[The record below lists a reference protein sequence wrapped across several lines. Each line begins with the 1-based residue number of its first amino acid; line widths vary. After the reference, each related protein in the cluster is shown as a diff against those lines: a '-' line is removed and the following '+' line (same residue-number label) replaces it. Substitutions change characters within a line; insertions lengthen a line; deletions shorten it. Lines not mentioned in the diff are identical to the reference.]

1 MTHVTTGNLPL
12 PAEQTRQ
19 ILTNRFLVI
28 QSGFSAVISGV
39 FLVWALFAPEQP
51 LFLLSGSFAFA
62 AISTIILRYQFS
74 SLNLNVRLLI
84 AGTVLLLSLIL
95 LSGSFTDIL
104 IPVAIFCFLYAFLL
118 ASGFM
123 TGIYSD
129 TELIIG
135 LLSAVGAIL
144 AGLYSPLSQIT
155 SVGVQ
160 LAVIAF
166 NVFLLITIMI
176 FFITRVINFSIRVRL
191 ITVFL
196 LVGLVPLISQAFIQT
211 TFLENAL
218 MGQAR
223 TALNT
228 AATQAALGID
238 NFIQNNLSLVA
249 KQASLPIFS
258 EYLYLPSN
266 TRAGSEQEARMI
278 STINTLEIPSGTYAP
293 SFSLANLFGI
303 KFYDSN
309 PQEIGK
315 QVNKEEY
322 FQQPLLTNRPY
333 FSPVIFDPK
342 TGAASIYFSAP
353 VKDINQKNAGV
364 LIVRYNAL
372 LLQNIL
378 QEYSGIAGKRSYPVL
393 IDENS
398 IRLADALTP
407 GLLYKSI
414 MPMEEEKINELKS
427 RNLLPQ
433 FPIDQL
439 SSFLPEF
446 ANAVSNPQLRE
457 FFTAEVHPGDFDHV
471 EMGSTVSLESKPWQV
486 VYLEETAE
494 LNSLRTQQ
502 NQLSILFAALFAAL
516 VGLIGV
522 IVSRLLSNPI
532 VSLTGTANRIADG
545 DLSAKA
551 IVRSRD
557 ELGTLADTFNSMTSQ
572 LKTLIS
578 ELEERVRART
588 QELANRNEALVLRGR
603 QLTTVADVAR
613 EITSAQNLESLLDTL
628 VRLVSERFNFYHAGI
643 FLLDDE
649 NEYAV
654 LRASNSEG
662 GQRMLERGHRLKVG
676 EVGIVG
682 YVTGTGKP
690 RIATDVGI
698 DAVYFQNPDLPLTRS
713 EMTLPLIIGDRIIG
727 ALDVQSTEANIF
739 SQEDVELFTILADQ
753 VAIAIENNL
762 LLQETVRALEASQ
775 SLHRQYLLQEWGRE
789 VEERDLAGFE
799 YTPAGVKTIDREDSF
814 TFQKVLEAGEPV
826 LIPVIDQP
834 SGKSVVSLAVPIT
847 LRGETIGV
855 INIEETRKEKK
866 DWQKEEIQAVQS
878 VASQVALALENA
890 RLFEQTLRRA
900 ERDRKVLEITGKIR
914 STTNPQEMVQIAIEE
929 LQNVLKASRAQIL
942 IQETN
947 PPEGTAPAADITESN
962 QNL

>member
-12 PAEQTRQ
+12 PVEQTRR
-19 ILTNRFLVI
+19 ILTNRFLII
-28 QSGFSAVISGV
+28 QSVFSAIISGI
-39 FLVWALFAPEQP
+39 FLVWAIITPEQP
-51 LFLLSGSFAFA
+51 IFLLSGAFAFI
-62 AISTIILRYQFS
+62 AISGIILRYQFPNS
-74 SLNLNVRLLI
+74 NENLRLLI
-84 AGTVLLLSLIL
+84 ASTLLMLSLIL

-104 IPVAIFCFLYAFLL
+104 IPVAIFCFLYSFLL

-123 TGIYSD
+123 TGVYSD
-129 TELIIG
+129 TELILG

-144 AGLYSPLSQIT
+144 AGLYSPLQQID
-155 SVGVQ
+155 SLGIL
-160 LAVIAF
+160 LAVVAF
-166 NVFLLITIMI
+166 DVLSLVTITI
-176 FFITRVINFSIRVRL
+176 FFIARIINFSIRVRL

-196 LVGLVPLISQAFIQT
+196 LVGLLPLISLSFIQT

-223 TALNT
+223 TALTT
-228 AATQAALGID
+228 AATQAALGVD

-266 TRAGSEQEARMI
+266 VRAGSDQESRMI

-293 SFSLANLFGI
+293 SYSLVNLFGI

-315 QVNKEEY
+315 QIDKEDY
-322 FQQPLLTNRPY
+322 FQQPLRTNRPF

-353 VKDINQKNAGV
+353 IKDENQNNAGV

-372 LLQNIL
+372 LLQNLL
-378 QEYSGIAGKRSYPVL
+378 QGYSGIAGKRSYPVL
-393 IDENS
+393 IDENTVR
-398 IRLADALTP
+398 IADALTP
-407 GLLYKSI
+407 GLLYKSL
-414 MPMEEEKINELKS
+414 MPMDEEKITDLKS

-433 FPIDQL
+433 LPIDQL
-439 SSFLPEF
+439 SSYLPDF
-446 ANAVSNPQLRE
+446 ANAVLDQQIRD
-457 FFTAEVHPGDFDHV
+457 FFSAEVHPGDQNHV
-471 EMGSTVSLESKPWQV
+471 EMGSTARLTSKPWQV

-494 LNSLRTQQ
+494 LNSLRAQQ

-532 VSLTGTANRIADG
+532 VQLTGTANRIADG

-613 EITSAQNLESLLDTL
+613 EITRAQNLESLLDTL

-649 NEYAV
+649 QEYAV

-662 GQRMLERGHRLKVG
+662 GQRMLNRGHRLKVG

-727 ALDVQSTEANIF
+727 ALDVQSTEANVF

-789 VEERDLAGFE
+789 FDERDLAGFE
-799 YTPAGVKTIDREDSF
+799 YTPEGVKTIDREDSL

-834 SGKSVVSLAVPIT
+834 SGKSGVSLAVPIS

-855 INIEETRKEKK
+855 INIEETRKDRK

-878 VASQVALALENA
+878 VANQVALALENA

-929 LQNVLKASRAQIL
+929 LQHVLKASRAQIL

-947 PPEGTAPAADITESN
+947 PEEETPTSTIQSDAE
-962 QNL
+962 QK

>member
-1 MTHVTTGNLPL
+1 MV
-12 PAEQTRQ
+12 
-19 ILTNRFLVI
+19 
-28 QSGFSAVISGV
+28 
-39 FLVWALFAPEQP
+39 
-51 LFLLSGSFAFA
+51 
-62 AISTIILRYQFS
+62 
-74 SLNLNVRLLI
+74 
-84 AGTVLLLSLIL
+84 
-95 LSGSFTDIL
+95 
-104 IPVAIFCFLYAFLL
+104 
-118 ASGFM
+118 
-123 TGIYSD
+123 
-129 TELIIG
+129 
-135 LLSAVGAIL
+135 
-144 AGLYSPLSQIT
+144 
-155 SVGVQ
+155 
-160 LAVIAF
+160 
-166 NVFLLITIMI
+166 
-176 FFITRVINFSIRVRL
+176 
-191 ITVFL
+191 
-196 LVGLVPLISQAFIQT
+196 
-211 TFLENAL
+211 
-218 MGQAR
+218 
-223 TALNT
+223 
-228 AATQAALGID
+228 
-238 NFIQNNLSLVA
+238 
-249 KQASLPIFS
+249 
-258 EYLYLPSN
+258 
-266 TRAGSEQEARMI
+266 

-293 SFSLANLFGI
+293 SYSLANLFGI

-315 QVNKEEY
+315 QISKEEY
-322 FQQPLLTNRPY
+322 FQQPLLTNRPF

-353 VKDINQKNAGV
+353 IKDVDQKNAGV

-372 LLQNIL
+372 LLQNLL
-378 QEYSGIAGKRSYPVL
+378 QDYSGIAGNRSYPVL

-398 IRLADALTP
+398 MRIADTLTP
-407 GLLYKSI
+407 GLLYKSL
-414 MPMEEEKINELKS
+414 MPMDEEKITDLQS

-433 FPIDQL
+433 LPIDQL
-439 SSFLPEF
+439 SSYLPDF
-446 ANAVSNPQLRE
+446 ANAVLDQQIRD
-457 FFTAEVHPGDFDHV
+457 FFSAEVHPGDENHV
-471 EMGSTVSLESKPWQV
+471 EMGSSARLSSKPWQV

-494 LNSLRTQQ
+494 LDSLRAQQ

-532 VSLTGTANRIADG
+532 LQLTGTASRIADG

-613 EITSAQNLESLLDTL
+613 EITRAQNLESLLDTL

-649 NEYAV
+649 QEYAV

-662 GQRMLERGHRLKVG
+662 GQRMLNRGHRLKVG

-753 VAIAIENNL
+753 VAIAIENNV
-762 LLQETVRALEASQ
+762 LLQETVRALEASE

-789 VEERDLAGFE
+789 VDERDLAGFE
-799 YTPAGVKTIDREDSF
+799 YTPEGVKTIDREDSLA
-814 TFQKVLEAGEPV
+814 FQKVFEAGEPV

-834 SGKSVVSLAVPIT
+834 SGKSGVSLAVPIS

-878 VASQVALALENA
+878 VANQVALALENA

-929 LQNVLKASRAQIL
+929 LQNVLKATRAQIL

-947 PPEGTAPAADITESN
+947 PAQENPPDTNISDVK
-962 QNL
+962 Q

>member
-12 PAEQTRQ
+12 PVEQTRR

-28 QSGFSAVISGV
+28 QSVFSAIISGI
-39 FLVWALFAPEQP
+39 FLVWAIISPEQP
-51 LFLLSGSFAFA
+51 IFLLSGAFAFI
-62 AISTIILRYQFS
+62 AISGIILRYQFPNS
-74 SLNLNVRLLI
+74 NENLRLLI
-84 AGTVLLLSLIL
+84 ASTLLMLSLIL

-104 IPVAIFCFLYAFLL
+104 IPVAIFCFLYSFLI

-123 TGIYSD
+123 TGVYSD
-129 TELIIG
+129 TELILG

-144 AGLYSPLSQIT
+144 AGLYSPLQQID
-155 SVGVQ
+155 SLGI
-160 LAVIAF
+160 LFAVIAF
-166 NVFLLITIMI
+166 DVIQLVTIAV
-176 FFITRVINFSIRVRL
+176 FFIARIINFSIRVRL

-196 LVGLVPLISQAFIQT
+196 LVGLLPLISLSFIQT

-228 AATQAALGID
+228 AATQAALGVD
-238 NFIQNNLSLVA
+238 NFIQEKLTLVA
-249 KQASLPIFS
+249 KQASLPIFAD
-258 EYLYLPSN
+258 YLYLPSN
-266 TRAGSEQEARMI
+266 VRAGSDQESRMI

-293 SFSLANLFGI
+293 SYSLVNLFGI

-315 QVNKEEY
+315 QIDKEDY
-322 FQQPLLTNRPY
+322 FQQPLRTNRPF

-353 VKDINQKNAGV
+353 IKDENQNNAGV

-372 LLQNIL
+372 LLQNLL
-378 QEYSGIAGKRSYPVL
+378 QGYSGIAGKRSYPVL
-393 IDENS
+393 IDENTVR
-398 IRLADALTP
+398 IADALTP
-407 GLLYKSI
+407 GLLYKSL
-414 MPMEEEKINELKS
+414 MPMDEEKITDLKS

-433 FPIDQL
+433 LPIDQL
-439 SSFLPEF
+439 SSYLPDF
-446 ANAVSNPQLRE
+446 ANAVLDQQIRD
-457 FFTAEVHPGDFDHV
+457 FFSAEVHPGDQNHV
-471 EMGSTVSLESKPWQV
+471 EMGSTARLTSKPWQV

-494 LNSLRTQQ
+494 LNNLRAQQ

-532 VSLTGTANRIADG
+532 VQLTGTANRIADG

-613 EITSAQNLESLLDTL
+613 EITRAQNLESLLDTL

-649 NEYAV
+649 QEYAV

-662 GQRMLERGHRLKVG
+662 GQRMLNRGHRLKVG

-727 ALDVQSTEANIF
+727 ALDVQSTEANVF

-789 VEERDLAGFE
+789 FDERDLAGFE
-799 YTPAGVKTIDREDSF
+799 YTPEGVKTIDREDSL

-834 SGKSVVSLAVPIT
+834 SGKSGVSLAVPIS

-855 INIEETRKEKK
+855 INIEETRKDRK

-878 VASQVALALENA
+878 VANQVALALENA

-929 LQNVLKASRAQIL
+929 LQHVLKASRAQIL

-947 PPEGTAPAADITESN
+947 PEEETPPSTIQSDAE
-962 QNL
+962 QK

>member
-12 PAEQTRQ
+12 PVEQTRR
-19 ILTNRFLVI
+19 ILTNRFLII
-28 QSGFSAVISGV
+28 QSVFSAIISGI
-39 FLVWALFAPEQP
+39 FLVWAIITPEQP
-51 LFLLSGSFAFA
+51 IFLLSGAFAFI
-62 AISTIILRYQFS
+62 AISGIILRYQFPNS
-74 SLNLNVRLLI
+74 NENLRLLI
-84 AGTVLLLSLIL
+84 ASTLLMLSLIL

-104 IPVAIFCFLYAFLL
+104 IPVAIFCFLYSFLL

-123 TGIYSD
+123 TGVYSD
-129 TELIIG
+129 TELILG

-144 AGLYSPLSQIT
+144 AGLYSPLQQID
-155 SVGVQ
+155 SLGIL
-160 LAVIAF
+160 LAVVAF
-166 NVFLLITIMI
+166 DVLSLVTITI
-176 FFITRVINFSIRVRL
+176 FFIARIINFSIRVRL

-196 LVGLVPLISQAFIQT
+196 LVGLLPLISLSFIQT

-223 TALNT
+223 TALTT
-228 AATQAALGID
+228 AATQAALGVD

-266 TRAGSEQEARMI
+266 VRAGSDQESRMI

-293 SFSLANLFGI
+293 SYSLVNLFGI

-315 QVNKEEY
+315 QIDKEDY
-322 FQQPLLTNRPY
+322 FQQPLRTNRPF

-353 VKDINQKNAGV
+353 IKDENQNNAGV

-372 LLQNIL
+372 LLQNLL
-378 QEYSGIAGKRSYPVL
+378 QGYSGIAGKRSYPVL
-393 IDENS
+393 IDENTVR
-398 IRLADALTP
+398 IADALTP
-407 GLLYKSI
+407 GFLYKSL
-414 MPMEEEKINELKS
+414 MPMDEEKITDLKS

-433 FPIDQL
+433 LPIDQL
-439 SSFLPEF
+439 SSYLPDF
-446 ANAVSNPQLRE
+446 ANAVLDQQVRD
-457 FFTAEVHPGDFDHV
+457 FFSAEVHPGDQNHV
-471 EMGSTVSLESKPWQV
+471 EMGSTARLTSKPWQV

-494 LNSLRTQQ
+494 LNSLRAQQ

-532 VSLTGTANRIADG
+532 VQLTGTANRIADG

-613 EITSAQNLESLLDTL
+613 EITRAQNLESLLDTL

-649 NEYAV
+649 QEYAV

-662 GQRMLERGHRLKVG
+662 GQRMLNRGHRLKVG

-727 ALDVQSTEANIF
+727 ALDVQSTEANVF

-789 VEERDLAGFE
+789 FDERDLAGFE
-799 YTPAGVKTIDREDSF
+799 YTPEGVKTIDREDSL

-834 SGKSVVSLAVPIT
+834 SGKSGVSLAVPIS

-855 INIEETRKEKK
+855 INIEETRKDRK

-878 VASQVALALENA
+878 VANQVALALENA

-929 LQNVLKASRAQIL
+929 LQHVLKASRAQIL

-947 PPEGTAPAADITESN
+947 PEEETPTSTIQSDAE
-962 QNL
+962 QK

>member
-12 PAEQTRQ
+12 PVEQTRR

-28 QSGFSAVISGV
+28 QSAFAAIISGI
-39 FLVWALFAPEQP
+39 FLVWALFSPLQP
-51 LFLLSGSFAFA
+51 IFLLSGAFAFI
-62 AISTIILRYQFS
+62 AISGIILRYQFPNS
-74 SLNLNVRLLI
+74 DENLRLLI
-84 AGTVLLLSLIL
+84 ASTLLMLALIL

-104 IPVAIFCFLYAFLL
+104 IPVAIFCFLYSFLL

-123 TGIYSD
+123 TGVYSD
-129 TELIIG
+129 TELILG

-144 AGLYSPLSQIT
+144 AGLYSPLQQIE
-155 SVGVQ
+155 SLGVL

-166 NVFLLITIMI
+166 DVIQLVSISV
-176 FFITRVINFSIRVRL
+176 FFIARIINFSIRVRL

-196 LVGLVPLISQAFIQT
+196 LVGLLPLISLSFIQT
-211 TFLENAL
+211 TFLENTL
-218 MGQAR
+218 MSQAR
-223 TALNT
+223 TALTT
-228 AATQAALGID
+228 AATQAALGVD

-266 TRAGSEQEARMI
+266 VRAGSDQEARMI

-293 SFSLANLFGI
+293 SYSLVNLFGI

-315 QVNKEEY
+315 QIDKEDY
-322 FQQPLLTNRPY
+322 FQQPLRTNRPF

-353 VKDINQKNAGV
+353 IKDEDQKNAGV

-372 LLQNIL
+372 LLQNLL
-378 QEYSGIAGKRSYPVL
+378 QGYSGIAGKRSYPVL
-393 IDENS
+393 IDENTVR
-398 IRLADALTP
+398 IADALTP
-407 GLLYKSI
+407 GLLYKSL
-414 MPMEEEKINELKS
+414 MPMDEEKITDLKS

-433 FPIDQL
+433 LPIDQL
-439 SSFLPEF
+439 SSYLPDF
-446 ANAVSNPQLRE
+446 ANAVLDQQIRD
-457 FFTAEVHPGDFDHV
+457 FFSAEVHPGDENHV
-471 EMGSTVSLESKPWQV
+471 EMGSSARLTSKPWQV

-494 LNSLRTQQ
+494 LDSLRAQQ

-532 VSLTGTANRIADG
+532 LQLTGTASRIADG

-613 EITSAQNLESLLDTL
+613 EITRAQNLESLLDTL

-649 NEYAV
+649 QEYAV

-662 GQRMLERGHRLKVG
+662 GQRMLNRGHRLKVG

-753 VAIAIENNL
+753 VAIAIENNV
-762 LLQETVRALEASQ
+762 LLQETVRALEASE

-789 VEERDLAGFE
+789 VDERDLAGFE
-799 YTPAGVKTIDREDSF
+799 YTPEGVKTIDREDSLA
-814 TFQKVLEAGEPV
+814 FQKVFEAGEPV

-834 SGKSVVSLAVPIT
+834 SGKSGVSLAVPIS
-847 LRGETIGV
+847 LRGETIGL

-878 VASQVALALENA
+878 VANQVALALENA

-929 LQNVLKASRAQIL
+929 LQNVLKATRAQIL

-947 PPEGTAPAADITESN
+947 PAQENPPDTNISDVK
-962 QNL
+962 Q

>member
-1 MTHVTTGNLPL
+1 
-12 PAEQTRQ
+12 
-19 ILTNRFLVI
+19 
-28 QSGFSAVISGV
+28 
-39 FLVWALFAPEQP
+39 
-51 LFLLSGSFAFA
+51 
-62 AISTIILRYQFS
+62 
-74 SLNLNVRLLI
+74 
-84 AGTVLLLSLIL
+84 
-95 LSGSFTDIL
+95 
-104 IPVAIFCFLYAFLL
+104 
-118 ASGFM
+118 
-123 TGIYSD
+123 
-129 TELIIG
+129 
-135 LLSAVGAIL
+135 
-144 AGLYSPLSQIT
+144 
-155 SVGVQ
+155 
-160 LAVIAF
+160 
-166 NVFLLITIMI
+166 
-176 FFITRVINFSIRVRL
+176 
-191 ITVFL
+191 
-196 LVGLVPLISQAFIQT
+196 
-211 TFLENAL
+211 
-218 MGQAR
+218 
-223 TALNT
+223 
-228 AATQAALGID
+228 
-238 NFIQNNLSLVA
+238 
-249 KQASLPIFS
+249 
-258 EYLYLPSN
+258 
-266 TRAGSEQEARMI
+266 MI

-293 SFSLANLFGI
+293 SYSLVNLFGI

-315 QVNKEEY
+315 QIDKEDY
-322 FQQPLLTNRPY
+322 FQQPLRTNRPF

-353 VKDINQKNAGV
+353 IKDEDQKNAGV

-372 LLQNIL
+372 LLQNLL
-378 QEYSGIAGKRSYPVL
+378 QGYSGIAGKRSYPVL
-393 IDENS
+393 IDENTVR
-398 IRLADALTP
+398 IADALTP
-407 GLLYKSI
+407 GLLYKSL
-414 MPMEEEKINELKS
+414 MPMDEEKITDLKS

-433 FPIDQL
+433 LPIDQL
-439 SSFLPEF
+439 SSYLPDF
-446 ANAVSNPQLRE
+446 ANAVLDQQIRD
-457 FFTAEVHPGDFDHV
+457 FFSAEVHPGDENHV
-471 EMGSTVSLESKPWQV
+471 EMGSSARLTSKPWQV

-494 LNSLRTQQ
+494 LDSLRAQQ

-532 VSLTGTANRIADG
+532 LQLTGTASRIADG

-613 EITSAQNLESLLDTL
+613 EITRAQNLESLLDTL

-649 NEYAV
+649 QEYAV

-662 GQRMLERGHRLKVG
+662 GQRMLNRGHRLKVG

-753 VAIAIENNL
+753 VAIAIENNV
-762 LLQETVRALEASQ
+762 LLQETVRALEASE

-789 VEERDLAGFE
+789 VDERDLAGFE
-799 YTPAGVKTIDREDSF
+799 YTPEGVKTIDREDSLA
-814 TFQKVLEAGEPV
+814 FQKVFEAGEPV

-834 SGKSVVSLAVPIT
+834 SGKSGVSLAVPIS
-847 LRGETIGV
+847 LRGETIGL

-878 VASQVALALENA
+878 VANQVALALENA

-929 LQNVLKASRAQIL
+929 LQNVLKATRAQIL

-947 PPEGTAPAADITESN
+947 PAQENPPDTNISDVK
-962 QNL
+962 Q

>member
-12 PAEQTRQ
+12 PVEQTRR

-28 QSGFSAVISGV
+28 QSVFSAIISGI
-39 FLVWALFAPEQP
+39 FLVWAIITPEQP
-51 LFLLSGSFAFA
+51 IFLLSGAFAFI
-62 AISTIILRYQFS
+62 AISGIILRYQFPNS
-74 SLNLNVRLLI
+74 NENLRLLI
-84 AGTVLLLSLIL
+84 ASTLLMLSLIL

-104 IPVAIFCFLYAFLL
+104 IPVAIFCFLYSFLL

-123 TGIYSD
+123 TGVYSD
-129 TELIIG
+129 TELILG

-144 AGLYSPLSQIT
+144 AGLYSPLQQID
-155 SVGVQ
+155 SLGIL
-160 LAVIAF
+160 LAVVAFDILPLVTIA
-166 NVFLLITIMI
+166 I
-176 FFITRVINFSIRVRL
+176 FFIARIINFSIRVRL

-196 LVGLVPLISQAFIQT
+196 LVGLLPLISLSFIQT

-218 MGQAR
+218 MSQAR
-223 TALNT
+223 TALTT
-228 AATQAALGID
+228 AATQAALGVD

-266 TRAGSEQEARMI
+266 VRAGSDQESRMI

-293 SFSLANLFGI
+293 SYSLVNLFGI

-315 QVNKEEY
+315 QIDKEEY
-322 FQQPLLTNRPY
+322 FQQPLRTNRPF

-353 VKDINQKNAGV
+353 IKDENQNNAGV

-372 LLQNIL
+372 LLQNLL
-378 QEYSGIAGKRSYPVL
+378 QGYSGIAGKRSYPVL
-393 IDENS
+393 IDENTLR
-398 IRLADALTP
+398 IADALTP
-407 GLLYKSI
+407 GLLYKSL
-414 MPMEEEKINELKS
+414 MPMDEEKITDLKS

-433 FPIDQL
+433 LPIDQL
-439 SSFLPEF
+439 SSYLPDF
-446 ANAVSNPQLRE
+446 ANAVLDQQVRD
-457 FFTAEVHPGDFDHV
+457 FFSAEVHPGDQNHV
-471 EMGSTVSLESKPWQV
+471 EMGSTARLTSKPWQV

-494 LNSLRTQQ
+494 LNSLRAQQ

-532 VSLTGTANRIADG
+532 VQLTGTANRIADG

-613 EITSAQNLESLLDTL
+613 EITRAQNLESLLDTL

-649 NEYAV
+649 QEYAV

-662 GQRMLERGHRLKVG
+662 GQRMLNRGHRLKVG

-727 ALDVQSTEANIF
+727 ALDVQSTEANVF

-789 VEERDLAGFE
+789 FDERDLAGFE
-799 YTPAGVKTIDREDSF
+799 YTPEGVKTIDREDSL

-834 SGKSVVSLAVPIT
+834 SGKSGVSLAVPIS

-855 INIEETRKEKK
+855 INIEETRKDRK

-878 VASQVALALENA
+878 VANQVALALENA

-947 PPEGTAPAADITESN
+947 PKEEAPPSTSQSDAE
-962 QNL
+962 Q

>member
-12 PAEQTRQ
+12 PFEQTRK

-28 QSGFSAVISGV
+28 QSAFSAIISGI
-39 FLVWALFAPEQP
+39 FLIWALFTPEQP
-51 LFLLSGSFAFA
+51 LFLLSGALAFV
-62 AISTIILRYQFS
+62 AISGIILRYQFPNS
-74 SLNLNVRLLI
+74 NENLRLLI
-84 AGTVLLLSLIL
+84 ASTLLMLSLIL

-104 IPVAIFCFLYAFLL
+104 IPVAIFCFLYSFLL

-123 TGIYSD
+123 TGVYSD
-129 TELIIG
+129 TELILG

-144 AGLYSPLSQIT
+144 AGLYSPLPQIE
-155 SVGVQ
+155 SLGIL
-160 LAVIAF
+160 LAVITF
-166 NVFLLITIMI
+166 DILQLVTISI
-176 FFITRVINFSIRVRL
+176 FFIARIINFSIRVRL

-196 LVGLVPLISQAFIQT
+196 LVGLLPLISLSFIQT
-211 TFLENAL
+211 TFLENTL
-218 MGQAR
+218 MNQAR

-228 AATQAALGID
+228 AATQAALGVD
-238 NFIQNNLSLVA
+238 NFIQDKLALLA
-249 KQASLPIFS
+249 KQASLPIFAD
-258 EYLYLPSN
+258 YLYLPSN
-266 TRAGSEQEARMI
+266 LRVGSDQEARMI

-293 SFSLANLFGI
+293 SYSLANLFGV

-315 QVNKEEY
+315 QIVNEEY
-322 FQQPLLTNRPY
+322 FQQPLKTNRPF

-353 VKDINQKNAGV
+353 IKDENQKNAGV

-372 LLQNIL
+372 LLQNLL
-378 QEYSGIAGKRSYPVL
+378 QGYSGIAGKRSYPVL
-393 IDENS
+393 IDENT
-398 IRLADALTP
+398 IRIADALTP
-407 GLLYKSI
+407 GLLYKSL
-414 MPMEEEKINELKS
+414 MPMDEEKITDLKS

-433 FPIDQL
+433 LPIAQL
-439 SSFLPEF
+439 SSYLPDF
-446 ANAVSNPQLRE
+446 ANAVLDPQIRD
-457 FFTAEVHPGDFDHV
+457 FFSAEVHPGDQDHI
-471 EMGSTVSLESKPWQV
+471 EMGSTASLTSKPWQV

-494 LNSLRTQQ
+494 LNSLRAQQ

-532 VSLTGTANRIADG
+532 LQLTGTASRIADG

-557 ELGTLADTFNSMTSQ
+557 ELGALADTFNSMTSQ

-578 ELEERVRART
+578 ELEDRVRART

-613 EITSAQNLESLLDTL
+613 EITRAQNLESLLDTL
-628 VRLVSERFNFYHAGI
+628 VSLVSERFNFYHAGI
-643 FLLDDE
+643 FLLDDDQ
-649 NEYAV
+649 EYAV
-654 LRASNSEG
+654 LRAANSEG
-662 GQRMLERGHRLKVG
+662 GQRMLNRGHRLKVG

-753 VAIAIENNL
+753 VAIAIENNI

-789 VEERDLAGFE
+789 VDERDLAGFE
-799 YTPAGVKTIDREDSF
+799 YTPAGVKTIDREDSLA
-814 TFQKVLEAGEPV
+814 FQKVLEAGEPV
-826 LIPVIDQP
+826 FIPVIDQP
-834 SGKSVVSLAVPIT
+834 SGKSVLSLAVPIS

-855 INIEETRKEKK
+855 INIEETRKDKK

-878 VASQVALALENA
+878 VANQVALALENA

-947 PPEGTAPAADITESN
+947 PAEETSPATNPTGTN
-962 QNL
+962 Q

>member
-12 PAEQTRQ
+12 PVEQTRR

-28 QSGFSAVISGV
+28 QSAFAAIISGI
-39 FLVWALFAPEQP
+39 FLVWALFSPLQP
-51 LFLLSGSFAFA
+51 IFLLSGAFAFI
-62 AISTIILRYQFS
+62 AISGIILRYQFPNS
-74 SLNLNVRLLI
+74 DENLRLLI
-84 AGTVLLLSLIL
+84 ASTLLMLALIL
-95 LSGSFTDIL
+95 LSGSFTEIL
-104 IPVAIFCFLYAFLL
+104 IPVAIFCFLYSFLL

-123 TGIYSD
+123 TGVYSD
-129 TELIIG
+129 TELILG

-144 AGLYSPLSQIT
+144 AGLYSPLQQIE
-155 SVGVQ
+155 SLGVL

-166 NVFLLITIMI
+166 DVIQLVSISV
-176 FFITRVINFSIRVRL
+176 FFIARIINFSIRVRL

-196 LVGLVPLISQAFIQT
+196 LVGLLPLISLSFIQT
-211 TFLENAL
+211 TFLENTL
-218 MGQAR
+218 MSQTR
-223 TALNT
+223 TALNS
-228 AATQAALGID
+228 AATQAALGVD
-238 NFIQNNLSLVA
+238 KFIQEKLTLIA
-249 KQASLPIFS
+249 KQASLPIFA

-266 TRAGSEQEARMI
+266 VRAGSDQETRMV

-293 SFSLANLFGI
+293 SYSLANLFGI

-315 QVNKEEY
+315 QISKEEY
-322 FQQPLLTNRPY
+322 FQQPLLTNRPF

-353 VKDINQKNAGV
+353 IKDVDQKNAGV

-372 LLQNIL
+372 LLQNLL
-378 QEYSGIAGKRSYPVL
+378 QDYSGIAGNRSYPVL

-398 IRLADALTP
+398 MRIADTLTP
-407 GLLYKSI
+407 GLLYKSL
-414 MPMEEEKINELKS
+414 MPMDEEKITDLQS

-433 FPIDQL
+433 LPIDQL
-439 SSFLPEF
+439 SSYLPDF
-446 ANAVSNPQLRE
+446 ANAVLDQQIRD
-457 FFTAEVHPGDFDHV
+457 FFSAEVHPGDENHV
-471 EMGSTVSLESKPWQV
+471 EMGSSARLYSKPWQV

-494 LNSLRTQQ
+494 LDSLRAQQ

-532 VSLTGTANRIADG
+532 LQLTGTASRIADG

-613 EITSAQNLESLLDTL
+613 EITRAQNLESLLDTL

-649 NEYAV
+649 QEYAV

-662 GQRMLERGHRLKVG
+662 GQRMLNRGHRLKVG

-753 VAIAIENNL
+753 VAIAIENNV
-762 LLQETVRALEASQ
+762 LLQETVRALEASE

-789 VEERDLAGFE
+789 VDERDLAGFE
-799 YTPAGVKTIDREDSF
+799 YTPEGVKTIDREDSLA
-814 TFQKVLEAGEPV
+814 FQKVFEAGEPV

-834 SGKSVVSLAVPIT
+834 SGKSGVSLAVPIS

-878 VASQVALALENA
+878 VANQVALALENA

-929 LQNVLKASRAQIL
+929 LQNVLKATRAQIL

-947 PPEGTAPAADITESN
+947 PAQENPPDTNISDVK
-962 QNL
+962 Q

>member
-12 PAEQTRQ
+12 PVEQTRR
-19 ILTNRFLVI
+19 ILTNRFLII
-28 QSGFSAVISGV
+28 QSVFSAIISGI
-39 FLVWALFAPEQP
+39 FLVWAIITPEQP
-51 LFLLSGSFAFA
+51 IFLLSGAFAFI
-62 AISTIILRYQFS
+62 AISGIILRYQFPNS
-74 SLNLNVRLLI
+74 NENLRLLI
-84 AGTVLLLSLIL
+84 ASTLLMLSLIL

-104 IPVAIFCFLYAFLL
+104 IPVAIFCFLYSFLL

-123 TGIYSD
+123 TGVYSD
-129 TELIIG
+129 TELVLG

-144 AGLYSPLSQIT
+144 AGLYSPLQQID
-155 SVGVQ
+155 SLGIL
-160 LAVIAF
+160 LAVVAF
-166 NVFLLITIMI
+166 DVLSLVTITI
-176 FFITRVINFSIRVRL
+176 FFIARIINFSIRVRL

-196 LVGLVPLISQAFIQT
+196 LVGLLPLISLSYIQT

-223 TALNT
+223 TALTT
-228 AATQAALGID
+228 AATQAALGVD

-266 TRAGSEQEARMI
+266 VRAGSDQESRMI

-293 SFSLANLFGI
+293 SYSLVNLFGI

-315 QVNKEEY
+315 QIDKEDY
-322 FQQPLLTNRPY
+322 FQQPLRTNRPF

-353 VKDINQKNAGV
+353 IKDENQNNAGV

-372 LLQNIL
+372 LLQNLL
-378 QEYSGIAGKRSYPVL
+378 QGYSGIAGKRSYPVL
-393 IDENS
+393 IDENTVR
-398 IRLADALTP
+398 IADALTP
-407 GLLYKSI
+407 GLLYKSL
-414 MPMEEEKINELKS
+414 MPMDEEKITDLKS

-433 FPIDQL
+433 LPIDQL
-439 SSFLPEF
+439 SSYLPDF
-446 ANAVSNPQLRE
+446 ANAVLDQQIRD
-457 FFTAEVHPGDFDHV
+457 FFSAEVHPGDQNHV
-471 EMGSTVSLESKPWQV
+471 EMGSTARLTSKPWQV

-494 LNSLRTQQ
+494 LNSLRAQQ

-532 VSLTGTANRIADG
+532 VQLTGTANRIADG

-613 EITSAQNLESLLDTL
+613 EITRAQNLESLLDTL

-649 NEYAV
+649 QEYAV

-662 GQRMLERGHRLKVG
+662 GQRMLNRGHRLKVG

-727 ALDVQSTEANIF
+727 ALDVQSTEANVF

-789 VEERDLAGFE
+789 FDERDLAGFE
-799 YTPAGVKTIDREDSF
+799 YTPEGVKTIDREDSL

-834 SGKSVVSLAVPIT
+834 SGKSGVSLAVPIS

-855 INIEETRKEKK
+855 INIEETRKDRK

-878 VASQVALALENA
+878 VANQVALALENA

-947 PPEGTAPAADITESN
+947 PKEEAPPSTSQSDAE
-962 QNL
+962 Q

>member
-1 MTHVTTGNLPL
+1 MTNVTTGSLPL
-12 PAEQTRQ
+12 PVEQRRIVITQ
-19 ILTNRFLVI
+19 RFLVI
-28 QSGFSAVISGV
+28 QSVFAAILSGI
-39 FLVWALFAPEQP
+39 FLIWALFSPQQP
-51 LFLLSGSFAFA
+51 LFLLSGTLAFI
-62 AISTIILRYQFS
+62 AITGIILRYQFP
-74 SLNLNVRLLI
+74 SLNINIRLLI
-84 AGTVLLLSLIL
+84 ASTLFLLSLIL
-95 LSGSFTDIL
+95 LSAIFENIL
-104 IPVAIFCFLYAFLL
+104 IPVAVLCFLYAFLL
-118 ASGFM
+118 AAGFM
-123 TGIYSD
+123 TGIFSD

-144 AGLYSPLSQIT
+144 AGLYSQLPQMESL
-155 SVGVQ
+155 GVRLGVISLIVIQ
-160 LAVIAF
+160 LVI
-166 NVFLLITIMI
+166 III
-176 FFITRVINFSIRVRL
+176 FFITRLIDFTIRVRL

-196 LVGLVPLISQAFIQT
+196 LVGLVPLIILSLIQT

-218 MGQAR
+218 MNQAK
-223 TALNT
+223 TSLNT
-228 AATQAALGID
+228 AAKQAALGVD
-238 NFIQNNLSLVA
+238 NFILDNLSLVA
-249 KQASLPIFS
+249 KQAALPIFAD
-258 EYLYLPSN
+258 YLYLPSN
-266 TRAGSEQEARMI
+266 IRTGSEEEAELI
-278 STINTLEIPSGTYAP
+278 STVKTLEIPSGTYTP

-303 KFYDSN
+303 KFYDTN

-315 QVNKEEY
+315 QIDKEDY
-322 FQQPLLTNRPY
+322 FQQPILTNRPY

-353 VKDINQKNAGV
+353 IKDINQKNAGV
-364 LIVRYNAL
+364 LMVRYNAL
-372 LLQNIL
+372 ILQNLLQG
-378 QEYSGIAGKRSYPVL
+378 YSEIVGKRSYPIL
-393 IDENS
+393 LDENTVR
-398 IRLADALTP
+398 IADVVTP

-414 MPMEEEKINELKS
+414 MPLPEELVTDLKS
-427 RNLLPQ
+427 QNLLPQ
-433 FPIDQL
+433 LSIDQL
-439 SSFLPEF
+439 SSNLPDF
-446 ANAVSNPQLRE
+446 ANAVTNPQSQG
-457 FFTAEVHPGDFDHV
+457 FFSAEIHPGDSNHV
-471 EMGSTVSLESKPWQV
+471 EMGSSVNLESKPWQI
-486 VYLEETAE
+486 VYVEETTN
-494 LNSLRTQQ
+494 LNALRAQQ

-522 IVSRLLSNPI
+522 VVSRLLSNPI

-551 IVRSRD
+551 IIRSRD
-557 ELGTLADTFNSMTSQ
+557 ELGTLANTFNSMTSQ

-578 ELEERVRART
+578 ELEERVRSRT

-613 EITSAQNLESLLDTL
+613 EITRSQDLESLLDTL
-628 VRLVSERFNFYHAGI
+628 VRLVSERFNFYHVGI

-649 NEYAV
+649 QEYAV

-662 GQRMLERGHRLKVG
+662 GQRMLHRGHRLKVG

-727 ALDVQSTEANIF
+727 AFDVQSTEANIF

-762 LLQETVRALEASQ
+762 LLQETVRSLEASQ

-799 YTPAGVKTIDREDSF
+799 YTPTGVKAIDREESF
-814 TFQKVLEAGEPV
+814 TFQKVLESGEPV
-826 LIPVIDQP
+826 VIPLIDQP
-834 SGKSVVSLAVPIT
+834 SGKPAVSLAVPII

-866 DWQKEEIQAVQS
+866 DWQPEEIRAVQS

-890 RLFEQTLRRA
+890 RLFEQTVRRA

-929 LQNVLKASRAQIL
+929 LQHVLKASKAQIL
-942 IQETN
+942 IQDTN
-947 PPEGTAPAADITESN
+947 PPESTLPTSDVSEPKTN
-962 QNL
+962 

>member
-12 PAEQTRQ
+12 PVEQTRR

-28 QSGFSAVISGV
+28 QSAFAAIISGI
-39 FLVWALFAPEQP
+39 FLVWALFSPLQP
-51 LFLLSGSFAFA
+51 IFLLSGAFAFI
-62 AISTIILRYQFS
+62 AISGIILRYQFPNS
-74 SLNLNVRLLI
+74 DENLRLLI
-84 AGTVLLLSLIL
+84 ASTLLMLALIL
-95 LSGSFTDIL
+95 LSGSFTEIL
-104 IPVAIFCFLYAFLL
+104 IPVAIFCFLYSFLL

-123 TGIYSD
+123 TGVYSD
-129 TELIIG
+129 TELILG

-144 AGLYSPLSQIT
+144 AGLYSPLPQIE
-155 SVGVQ
+155 SLGVL

-166 NVFLLITIMI
+166 DVIQLVSISV
-176 FFITRVINFSIRVRL
+176 FFIARIINFSIRVRL

-196 LVGLVPLISQAFIQT
+196 LVGLLPLISLSFIQT
-211 TFLENAL
+211 TFLENTL
-218 MGQAR
+218 MSQTR
-223 TALNT
+223 TALNS
-228 AATQAALGID
+228 AATQAALGVD
-238 NFIQNNLSLVA
+238 KFIQEKLTLIA
-249 KQASLPIFS
+249 KQASLPIFA

-266 TRAGSEQEARMI
+266 VRAGSDQETRMV

-293 SFSLANLFGI
+293 SYSLANLFGI

-315 QVNKEEY
+315 QISKEEY
-322 FQQPLLTNRPY
+322 FQQPLLTNRPF

-353 VKDINQKNAGV
+353 IKDVDQKNAGV

-372 LLQNIL
+372 LLQNLL
-378 QEYSGIAGKRSYPVL
+378 QDYSGIAGNRSYPVL

-398 IRLADALTP
+398 MRIADTLTP
-407 GLLYKSI
+407 GLLYKSL
-414 MPMEEEKINELKS
+414 MPMDEEKITDLQS

-433 FPIDQL
+433 LPIDQL
-439 SSFLPEF
+439 SSYLPDF
-446 ANAVSNPQLRE
+446 ANAVLDQQIRD
-457 FFTAEVHPGDFDHV
+457 FFSAEVHPGDENHV
-471 EMGSTVSLESKPWQV
+471 EMGSSARLYSKPWQV

-494 LNSLRTQQ
+494 LDSLRAQQ

-532 VSLTGTANRIADG
+532 LQLTGTASRIADG

-613 EITSAQNLESLLDTL
+613 EITRAQNLESLLDTL

-649 NEYAV
+649 QEYAV

-662 GQRMLERGHRLKVG
+662 GQRMLNRGHRLKVG

-753 VAIAIENNL
+753 VAIAIENNV
-762 LLQETVRALEASQ
+762 LLQETVRALEASE

-789 VEERDLAGFE
+789 VDERDLAGFE
-799 YTPAGVKTIDREDSF
+799 YTPEGVKTIDREDSLA
-814 TFQKVLEAGEPV
+814 FQKVFEAGEPV

-834 SGKSVVSLAVPIT
+834 SGKSGVSLAVPIS

-878 VASQVALALENA
+878 VANQVALALENA

-929 LQNVLKASRAQIL
+929 LQNVLKATRAQIL

-947 PPEGTAPAADITESN
+947 PAQENPPDTNISDVK
-962 QNL
+962 Q

>member
-12 PAEQTRQ
+12 PVEQTRR
-19 ILTNRFLVI
+19 ILSNRFLVI
-28 QSGFSAVISGV
+28 QSVFSAIISGI
-39 FLVWALFAPEQP
+39 FLVWAIISPEQP
-51 LFLLSGSFAFA
+51 IFLLSGAFAFI
-62 AISTIILRYQFS
+62 AISGIILRYQFPNS
-74 SLNLNVRLLI
+74 NENLRLLI
-84 AGTVLLLSLIL
+84 ASTLLMLSLIF

-104 IPVAIFCFLYAFLL
+104 IPVAIFCFLYSFLL

-123 TGIYSD
+123 TGVYSD
-129 TELIIG
+129 TELILG

-144 AGLYSPLSQIT
+144 AGLYSPLKQID
-155 SVGVQ
+155 SLGIL

-166 NVFLLITIMI
+166 DVIQLVTIAV
-176 FFITRVINFSIRVRL
+176 FFIARIINFSIRVRL

-196 LVGLVPLISQAFIQT
+196 LVGLLPLISLSFIQT

-218 MGQAR
+218 MSQAR
-223 TALNT
+223 TALTT
-228 AATQAALGID
+228 AATQAALGVD

-266 TRAGSEQEARMI
+266 VRAGSDQEARMI

-293 SFSLANLFGI
+293 SYSLVNLFGI

-315 QVNKEEY
+315 QIDKEDY
-322 FQQPLLTNRPY
+322 FQQPLRTNRPF

-353 VKDINQKNAGV
+353 IKDEDQKNAGV

-372 LLQNIL
+372 LLQNLL
-378 QEYSGIAGKRSYPVL
+378 QGYSGIAGKRSYPVL
-393 IDENS
+393 IDENT
-398 IRLADALTP
+398 IRIADALTP
-407 GLLYKSI
+407 GLLYKSL
-414 MPMEEEKINELKS
+414 MPMDEEKITDLQS

-433 FPIDQL
+433 LPIDQL
-439 SSFLPEF
+439 SSYLPDF
-446 ANAVSNPQLRE
+446 ANAVLDQQLRD
-457 FFTAEVHPGDFDHV
+457 FFSAEVHPGDQDHV
-471 EMGSTVSLESKPWQV
+471 EMGSTARLTSKPWQV
-486 VYLEETAE
+486 VYVEETAE
-494 LNSLRTQQ
+494 LNSLRAQQ

-522 IVSRLLSNPI
+522 VVSRLLSNPI
-532 VSLTGTANRIADG
+532 LQLTGTASRIADG

-613 EITSAQNLESLLDTL
+613 EITRAQNLESLLDTL

-649 NEYAV
+649 QEYAV

-662 GQRMLERGHRLKVG
+662 GQRMLNRGHRLKVG

-727 ALDVQSTEANIF
+727 ALDVQSTEANVF

-789 VEERDLAGFE
+789 FDERDLAGFE
-799 YTPAGVKTIDREDSF
+799 YTPEGVKTIDREDSF

-826 LIPVIDQP
+826 LIPVIEQP
-834 SGKSVVSLAVPIT
+834 SGKSGVSLAVPIS

-855 INIEETRKEKK
+855 INIEETRKDRK

-878 VASQVALALENA
+878 VANQVGLALENA

-947 PPEGTAPAADITESN
+947 PAEDTPPSTN
-962 QNL
+962 QSDAEQK

>member
-12 PAEQTRQ
+12 PVEQTRR

-28 QSGFSAVISGV
+28 QSVFSAIISGI
-39 FLVWALFAPEQP
+39 FLVWAIISPEQP
-51 LFLLSGSFAFA
+51 IFLLSGAFAFI
-62 AISTIILRYQFS
+62 AISGIILRYQFPNS
-74 SLNLNVRLLI
+74 NENLRLLI
-84 AGTVLLLSLIL
+84 ASTLLMLSLIL

-104 IPVAIFCFLYAFLL
+104 IPVAIFCFLYSFLI

-123 TGIYSD
+123 TGVYSD
-129 TELIIG
+129 SELILG

-144 AGLYSPLSQIT
+144 AGLYSPLQQID
-155 SVGVQ
+155 SLGI
-160 LAVIAF
+160 LFAVIAF
-166 NVFLLITIMI
+166 DVIQLVTIAV
-176 FFITRVINFSIRVRL
+176 FFIARIINFSIRVRL

-196 LVGLVPLISQAFIQT
+196 LVGLLPLISLSYIQT

-228 AATQAALGID
+228 AATQAALGVD
-238 NFIQNNLSLVA
+238 NFIQEKLTLVA
-249 KQASLPIFS
+249 KQASLPIFAD
-258 EYLYLPSN
+258 YLYLPSN
-266 TRAGSEQEARMI
+266 VRAGSDQESRMI

-293 SFSLANLFGI
+293 SYSLVNLFGI

-315 QVNKEEY
+315 QIDKEDY
-322 FQQPLLTNRPY
+322 FQQPLMSNRPF

-353 VKDINQKNAGV
+353 IKDENQNNAGV

-372 LLQNIL
+372 LLQNLL
-378 QEYSGIAGKRSYPVL
+378 QGYSGIAGKRSYPVL
-393 IDENS
+393 IDENTVR
-398 IRLADALTP
+398 IADALTP
-407 GLLYKSI
+407 GLLYKSL
-414 MPMEEEKINELKS
+414 MPMDEEKITDLKS

-433 FPIDQL
+433 LPIDQL
-439 SSFLPEF
+439 SSYLPDF
-446 ANAVSNPQLRE
+446 ANAVLDQQIRD
-457 FFTAEVHPGDFDHV
+457 FFSAEVHPGDQNHV
-471 EMGSTVSLESKPWQV
+471 EMGSTARLTSKPWQV

-494 LNSLRTQQ
+494 LNNLRAQQ

-532 VSLTGTANRIADG
+532 VQLTGTANRIADG

-613 EITSAQNLESLLDTL
+613 EITRAQNLESLLDTL

-649 NEYAV
+649 QEYAV

-662 GQRMLERGHRLKVG
+662 GQRMLNRGHRLKVG

-727 ALDVQSTEANIF
+727 ALDVQSTEANVF

-789 VEERDLAGFE
+789 FDERDLAGFE
-799 YTPAGVKTIDREDSF
+799 YTPEGVKTIDREDSL

-834 SGKSVVSLAVPIT
+834 SGKSGVSLAVPIS

-855 INIEETRKEKK
+855 INIEETRKDRK

-878 VASQVALALENA
+878 VANQVALALENA

-929 LQNVLKASRAQIL
+929 LQHVLKASRAQIL

-947 PPEGTAPAADITESN
+947 PEEETPTSTIQSDAE
-962 QNL
+962 QK